1 VDVLLTVEGR
11 DVLVT
16 NADRVL
22 FPELGVTKEEVVRYF
37 VAIAPGILDAIRDRP
52 TMLERWRTG
61 VAGDGF
67 FQRRPPRGAPD
78 WVQTVRFGGDEM
90 ICPSDAATV
99 AWAANLGTL
108 TFHPAPMR
116 RGDLGRIDQLQ
127 LDLDPQPGT
136 GFREAARVAHG
147 LRELLDEHGLT
158 GFPKTSG
165 GRGIHV
171 LVPIEPRPFAEA
183 REHQTAL
190 GAELA
195 RRMPDIATVER
206 LKRRRGE
213 RVYVDCGPLTVASA
227 YSIRPTPRALVS
239 APLTWDEL
247 DDADPAAFDVRT
259 VPARFA
265 ALAS

>member
-1 VDVLLTVEGR
+1 MELLLSVEGR
-11 DVLVT
+11 DVRVT
-16 NADRVL
+16 NPGRVL

-37 VAIAPGILDAIRDRP
+37 LAVGPGIVGALRDRP
-52 TMLERWRTG
+52 TMLERWRAG

-78 WVQTVRFGGDEM
+78 WVETVRFGDDEM
-90 ICPSDAATV
+90 ICPTGAAVV

-108 TFHPAPMR
+108 TFHPAPMK

-127 LDLDPQPGT
+127 IDLDPQPGT
-136 GFREAARVAHG
+136 GFREAARVAYG
-147 LRELLDEHGLT
+147 LRELLDESGLT
-158 GFPKTSG
+158 GHPKTSG
-165 GRGIHV
+165 GRGLHV
-171 LVPIEPRPFAEA
+171 IVPIEPRPFAEA
-183 REHQTAL
+183 REQQTAL
-190 GAELA
+190 GQELA
-195 RRMPDIATVER
+195 HRMPDIATVER
-206 LKRRRGE
+206 LKKDRGE

-265 ALAS
+265 TR